1 MRMLSSYGS
10 LENFAAIIVS
20 CHGGRKFCQGT
31 GGHISWLRFTSAC
44 LAVLG

>member
-10 LENFAAIIVS
+10 PENFAAIIVT
-20 CHGGRKFCQGT
+20 HHAGQKFHQGT

-44 LAVLG
+44 LAALG

>member
-20 CHGGRKFCQGT
+20 RHAGRKLFQGA

-44 LAVLG
+44 LAALG